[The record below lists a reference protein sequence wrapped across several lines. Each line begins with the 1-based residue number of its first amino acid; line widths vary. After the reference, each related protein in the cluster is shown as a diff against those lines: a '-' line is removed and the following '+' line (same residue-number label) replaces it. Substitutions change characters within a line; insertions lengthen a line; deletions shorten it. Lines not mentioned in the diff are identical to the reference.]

1 MALSVWQYYWISTS
15 SGEGWTLAQL
25 GDSWLVRP
33 IATILISYPTEL
45 AVSLAVVGLTALI
58 LSLQTYFA
66 NRRPDEPHVIASHV
80 SARAKPVAV
89 PLPALEARERAT
101 AVGLDN
107 LQAQAAQQID
117 AAEHALNRLLAECR
131 GIAKLPVEPTLVPER
146 QLKPATAAPAPA
158 RQPLA
163 A

>member
-1 MALSVWQYYWISTS
+1 MALSVWQYYWISTG

-25 GDSWLVRP
+25 SESWLVRP
-33 IATILISYPTEL
+33 ITTILNSYPTEL
-45 AVSLAVVGLTALI
+45 AVSLAVIGLTALI

-66 NRRPDEPHVIASHV
+66 NGRPDAPRVTAK
-80 SARAKPVAV
+80 AKPVAV
-89 PLPALEARERAT
+89 LIPALEARERST
-101 AVGLDN
+101 AVGIDN

-117 AAEHALNRLLAECR
+117 AAEHALNRLLAEC
-131 GIAKLPVEPTLVPER
+131 GSIAKLPVEPTLVPER
-146 QLKPATAAPAPA
+146 ELKPAAAAPAPA